1 MSTSKRKK
9 SEINQQREL
18 WRRAAAAVIAAT
30 RRDKDITQEQ
40 FATRMGLS
48 HDTVANLESGRRKIE
63 VGDLAM
69 AAMVLDEKPATLF
82 QRTLQWM
89 NKAS

>member
-9 SEINQQREL
+9 SEMNQQREL
-18 WRRAAAAVIAAT
+18 WRRAAASVIAAT
-30 RRDKDITQEQ
+30 RRDKDVTQEQ
-40 FATRMGLS
+40 FAAQMGLS

-63 VGDLAM
+63 VGDLVM
-69 AAMVLDEKPATLF
+69 AATVLDEKPATLF